1 MISMNNS
8 QVEQIENDR
17 QQYERVITSLMD
29 EITSLR
35 ELCNTQKKILDIFYT
50 ERKDSIDV
58 ESILNKFRDDS

>member
-1 MISMNNS
+1 MNSN
-8 QVEQIENDR
+8 QVEQIEHDR

-35 ELCNTQKKILDIFYT
+35 ELCNTQRQMLEIFYI

-58 ESILNKFRDDS
+58 ESILDKFRDDDS

>member
-1 MISMNNS
+1 MINMNS
-8 QVEQIENDR
+8 QAEQMENDR
-17 QQYERVITSLMD
+17 QQYERVIISLMD

-35 ELCNTQKKILDIFYT
+35 ELCNTQKKMLDIFYT